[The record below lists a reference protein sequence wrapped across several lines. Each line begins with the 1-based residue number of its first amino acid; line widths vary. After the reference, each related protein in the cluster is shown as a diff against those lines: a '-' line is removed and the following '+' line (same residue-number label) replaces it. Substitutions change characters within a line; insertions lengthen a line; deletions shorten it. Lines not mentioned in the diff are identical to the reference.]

1 METDNSD
8 APADDSDKNRL
19 SPMMVQAAPLPS
31 ALPSSIEPPEPP
43 SPGVP
48 ALINSTIWRPTNSD
62 IAPGNSIA
70 KKILKVQLKINSK
83 INKNAQK

>member
-62 IAPGNSIA
+62 IAPGNDSIA
-70 KKILKVQLKINSK
+70 KKIIKI
-83 INKNAQK
+83 Q